1 VPNNDEVILKVE
13 NLKKYFPVKA
23 GVFKRTVANVL
34 AVDDVSFEIK
44 KGETLGLVGESGCG
58 KSTTGMTILRLYE
71 PTYGRI
77 LMEDRDTTPWFMK
90 NLQVNKYIQ
99 EIYVDK
105 FEKMKKE
112 LGSEDE
118 VIKNLENEIDKKYA
132 QIYFQ
137 GGAKEIK
144 KDLMSDLY
152 EKRRYFRKNAQV
164 IFQDP
169 YSSLN
174 PRMRVLDIIGEGM
187 KVNKM
192 GTGSEVRDRVANLM
206 ETVGL
211 SKDYVYRYPHQFS
224 GGQRQRIGIA
234 RALALDPKLI
244 ISDEAVS
251 ALDVSIQSQII
262 NLMVDLKNEYGLTYV
277 FIAHDLAVVKHISDR
292 IAVMYLGKLVE
303 LTNKKELFDD
313 PLHPYTVSLMSAIP
327 IPDPEVKK
335 KRVILKGDVPSP
347 LNPPSGCR
355 FHPRCPIAKDI
366 CSKEEPPLNE
376 VKPGHFT
383 ACHFYGQFK
392 I

>member
-1 VPNNDEVILKVE
+1 VPNSDKIILKVE
-13 NLKKYFPVKA
+13 NLKKYFPVRA
-23 GVFKRTVANVL
+23 GVFKRIVANVL
-34 AVDDVSFEIK
+34 AVDDISFEIK
-44 KGETLGLVGESGCG
+44 EGETLGLVGESGCG
-58 KSTTGMTILRLYE
+58 KSTAGMTILRLYE

-77 LMEDRDTTPWFMK
+77 IMGDQDTTPWFMK
-90 NLQVNKYIQ
+90 NTTINQYVKK
-99 EIYVDK
+99 IYADR

-112 LGSEDE
+112 LGSEEE
-118 VIKNLENEIDKKYA
+118 VIKNLDNEIDKKYA
-132 QIYFQ
+132 QLYFQ
-137 GGAKEIK
+137 NGVREIK
-144 KDLMSDLY
+144 KDLLSNLN
-152 EKRRYFRKNAQV
+152 EKRRTFRKNAQV

-192 GTGSEVRDRVANLM
+192 GTSSEIRDRVANLM

-262 NLMVDLKNEYGLTYV
+262 NLMVDLKNDYGLTYV

-292 IAVMYLGKLVE
+292 IAVMYLGKIAE
-303 LTNKKELFDD
+303 LTTKKELFEE

-335 KRVILKGDVPSP
+335 KRVVLQGDVPSP

-366 CSKEEPPLNE
+366 CSKEEPPLKE
-376 VKPGHFT
+376 VKPGHYV
-383 ACHFYGQFK
+383 ACHYPGEFK

>member
-1 VPNNDEVILKVE
+1 MPNSDKVILKVE
-13 NLKKYFPVKA
+13 NLKKYFPVRA

-34 AVDDVSFEIK
+34 AVDDISFEIK
-44 KGETLGLVGESGCG
+44 EGETLGLVGESGCG

-77 LMEDRDTTPWFMK
+77 IMEEQDTTPWFMK
-90 NLQVNKYIQ
+90 NTTINKYVKK
-99 EIYVDK
+99 IYADR

-112 LGSEDE
+112 LGSEEE
-118 VIKNLENEIDKKYA
+118 VIKNLDNEIDKKYA
-132 QIYFQ
+132 QLYFQ
-137 GGAKEIK
+137 NGVREIK
-144 KDLMSDLY
+144 KDLSANLN

-192 GTGSEVRDRVANLM
+192 GTSSEIRDKVANLM

-262 NLMVDLKNEYGLTYV
+262 NLMVDLKNDYGLTYV

-292 IAVMYLGKLVE
+292 IAVMYLGKIAE
-303 LTNKKELFDD
+303 LTSKKDLFDE

-335 KRVILKGDVPSP
+335 KRVVLQGDVPSP

-366 CSKEEPPLNE
+366 CSKEEPSLNE
-376 VKPGHFT
+376 IKPGHYVS
-383 ACHFYGQFK
+383 CHFPGQFK

>member
-1 VPNNDEVILKVE
+1 MPNSDKVILKVE
-13 NLKKYFPVKA
+13 NLKKYFPVRA
-23 GVFKRTVANVL
+23 GVFKRTVAQVL
-34 AVDDVSFEIK
+34 AVDDISFEIK
-44 KGETLGLVGESGCG
+44 EGETLGLVGESGCG

-71 PTYGRI
+71 PTDGRI
-77 LMEDRDTTPWFMK
+77 IMEEQDTTPWFMK
-90 NLQVNKYIQ
+90 GTTVNKYVKK
-99 EIYVDK
+99 IYSDR

-112 LGSEDE
+112 LGSEEE
-118 VIKNLENEIDKKYA
+118 VIKKLDNQIDKKYA
-132 QIYFQ
+132 QLYFQ
-137 GGAKEIK
+137 NGVSEIR
-144 KDLMSDLY
+144 KDLLNNLA
-152 EKRRYFRKNAQV
+152 EKRRSFRKNAQV

-192 GTGSEVRDRVANLM
+192 GTSSEIRDRVANLM

-262 NLMVDLKNEYGLTYV
+262 NLMVDLKNDYGLTYV
-277 FIAHDLAVVKHISDR
+277 FIARDLAVVKHISDR
-292 IAVMYLGKLVE
+292 IAVMYLGKIAE
-303 LTNKKELFDD
+303 LTTKKELFEE

-335 KRVILKGDVPSP
+335 KRVVLQGDVPSP

-366 CSKEEPPLNE
+366 CSKEEPPLKE
-376 VKPGHFT
+376 VKPGHFVS
-383 ACHFYGQFK
+383 CHFPGEFK